1 MIDKTSKHN
10 VAWSSWLW
18 KNIFLKPVST
28 LFPNVLM
35 NPASS
40 TLEHLA
46 GWALKK
52 SILIFLNDF
61 RWTQRGI
68 QGEKVNRKVFLNLL
82 EGQNV
87 SLPAPKNTNSSRIKV
102 TKLMPIFAI
111 SIEEIRYWEKTVS
124 EAQIHVILEV
134 LMMEQWWNS
143 FQFSCR
149 IPKEEKRDIPD
160 CKACFPKL
168 VLQKKTKNYTLLSQI
183 RESFGKHLC
192 TVLLFIYGP
201 VGHFKQNLILFLWR
215 GVAAKYFWA
224 AFLNTFFDH
233 IIPVEK
239 QQILD

>member
-18 KNIFLKPVST
+18 KNIFLKPIST
-28 LFPNVLM
+28 LFPNVFM

-68 QGEKVNRKVFLNLL
+68 QGEKVNWKVFLNLF

-87 SLPAPKNTNSSRIKV
+87 SLPAPKNTNSSHIKV
-102 TKLMPIFAI
+102 TNRIPIFAT

-124 EAQIHVILEV
+124 EAQIPRHTGGF
-134 LMMEQWWNS
+134 N
-143 FQFSCR
+143 
-149 IPKEEKRDIPD
+149 D
-160 CKACFPKL
+160 
-168 VLQKKTKNYTLLSQI
+168 
-183 RESFGKHLC
+183 G
-192 TVLLFIYGP
+192 TVM
-201 VGHFKQNLILFLWR
+201 K
-215 GVAAKYFWA
+215 
-224 AFLNTFFDH
+224 
-233 IIPVEK
+233 
-239 QQILD
+239 